1 MQDRA
6 CWPSAALFVGLLLAS
21 ALLGGCSHG
30 QGLSPTGGGGAD
42 DEDINVR
49 PTNYKSD
56 ILGAMHAYLNDP
68 TGVREAGIGE
78 PALKEVGGSKR
89 YVVCVRFNA
98 KKPRGDYA
106 GPKEIAAVFVAGRF
120 DRFVDAPSPRES
132 ANAPARGSEGPHGNE
147 PPRGPCVDATYAAFP
162 ELEKLSR

>member
-1 MQDRA
+1 MQD
-6 CWPSAALFVGLLLAS
+6 SARRPLAGLFLGPFLGL

-30 QGLSPTGGGGAD
+30 QGLSLTGGGAEYD
-42 DEDINVR
+42 DDINVR
-49 PTNYKSD
+49 PSNYRSD
-56 ILGAMHAYLNDP
+56 ILSAMHAYLNDP
-68 TGVREAGIGE
+68 IGVRDAGIGE
-78 PALKEVGGSKR
+78 PALKEVGGNKR

-98 KKPRGDYA
+98 KKPRGDYG

-132 ANAPARGSEGPHGNE
+132 ANASARGSEAAHGSE
-147 PPRGPCVDATYAAFP
+147 PPRGPCVDATYAPFP